1 MENKSLRF
9 YAIMALWVVLFVLLF
24 VSNRRVDLKT
34 DINKS
39 TSVSVSVEDTV
50 SLSPSVVTTR
60 AYSAGDDTYQA
71 FFEILQNASCYQKF
85 NQNVRSYSHDYE
97 AHSITLRFADDASQ
111 NLLFTVYSD
120 GVCQVNGKF
129 VFLRSPDGN
138 AGAIYQ
144 LLRDAVGFDQL
155 KAAVKKP
162 LTGRKI
168 AAYYGCMLLRP
179 AKVMQMDDPENP
191 QIVQTVR
198 GIGYK
203 FVTPEQ

>member
-1 MENKSLRF
+1 
-9 YAIMALWVVLFVLLF
+9 MAYTA
-24 VSNRRVDLKT
+24 SA
-34 DINKS
+34 
-39 TSVSVSVEDTV
+39 SVEDTV

-60 AYSAGDDTYQA
+60 AYSAGDDAYQA

-138 AGAIYQ
+138 AEAIYQ
-144 LLRDAVGFDQL
+144 LLRDAV
-155 KAAVKKP
+155 V
-162 LTGRKI
+162 
-168 AAYYGCMLLRP
+168 
-179 AKVMQMDDPENP
+179 
-191 QIVQTVR
+191 
-198 GIGYK
+198 
-203 FVTPEQ
+203 

>member
-9 YAIMALWVVLFVLLF
+9 YAIMSSSVTVVSTFVMMVVLSPVLTLLIVAMLFVMLF

-138 AGAIYQ
+138 AEAIYQ
-144 LLRDAVGFDQL
+144 LLRDAV
-155 KAAVKKP
+155 V
-162 LTGRKI
+162 
-168 AAYYGCMLLRP
+168 
-179 AKVMQMDDPENP
+179 
-191 QIVQTVR
+191 
-198 GIGYK
+198 
-203 FVTPEQ
+203 

>member
-60 AYSAGDDTYQA
+60 AYSAGDDTYQT

-111 NLLFTVYSD
+111 NLLFTVYSAMD
-120 GVCQVNGKF
+120 GHRR
-129 VFLRSPDGN
+129 RSYPIRFWVVGN
-138 AGAIYQ
+138 
-144 LLRDAVGFDQL
+144 
-155 KAAVKKP
+155 P
-162 LTGRKI
+162 
-168 AAYYGCMLLRP
+168 
-179 AKVMQMDDPENP
+179 
-191 QIVQTVR
+191 
-198 GIGYK
+198 
-203 FVTPEQ
+203 TPVELQQGNSYTSPGPPNN

>member
-60 AYSAGDDTYQA
+60 AYSAGDDTYQT

-85 NQNVRSYSHDYE
+85 
-97 AHSITLRFADDASQ
+97 SQ
-111 NLLFTVYSD
+111 NAAPTPTTT
-120 GVCQVNGKF
+120 K
-129 VFLRSPDGN
+129 RIPSPC
-138 AGAIYQ
+138 ALQTMPARTCFSPFIQ
-144 LLRDAVGFDQL
+144 
-155 KAAVKKP
+155 
-162 LTGRKI
+162 TGS
-168 AAYYGCMLLRP
+168 
-179 AKVMQMDDPENP
+179 
-191 QIVQTVR
+191 VR
-198 GIGYK
+198 
-203 FVTPEQ
+203 

>member
-60 AYSAGDDTYQA
+60 AYSAGDDTYQT

-85 NQNVRSYSHDYE
+85 SQNARSYSHDYE

-111 NLLFTVYSD
+111 NLLFTSAPPMETRRRSTSCCGMRWCKECCPLPGMRLIND
-120 GVCQVNGKF
+120 RDKTKIGA
-129 VFLRSPDGN
+129 LRWSS
-138 AGAIYQ
+138 
-144 LLRDAVGFDQL
+144 
-155 KAAVKKP
+155 
-162 LTGRKI
+162 
-168 AAYYGCMLLRP
+168 
-179 AKVMQMDDPENP
+179 
-191 QIVQTVR
+191 
-198 GIGYK
+198 
-203 FVTPEQ
+203 

>member
-60 AYSAGDDTYQA
+60 AYSASDDTYQT

-85 NQNVRSYSHDYE
+85 NQNV
-97 AHSITLRFADDASQ
+97 
-111 NLLFTVYSD
+111 LFTGYSD

-138 AGAIYQ
+138 AEAIYQ
-144 LLRDAVGFDQL
+144 LLRDAV
-155 KAAVKKP
+155 V
-162 LTGRKI
+162 
-168 AAYYGCMLLRP
+168 
-179 AKVMQMDDPENP
+179 
-191 QIVQTVR
+191 
-198 GIGYK
+198 
-203 FVTPEQ
+203 

>member
-71 FFEILQNASCYQKF
+71 FF
-85 NQNVRSYSHDYE
+85 
-97 AHSITLRFADDASQ
+97 
-111 NLLFTVYSD
+111 
-120 GVCQVNGKF
+120 
-129 VFLRSPDGN
+129 
-138 AGAIYQ
+138 
-144 LLRDAVGFDQL
+144 RD
-155 KAAVKKP
+155 
-162 LTGRKI
+162 
-168 AAYYGCMLLRP
+168 P
-179 AKVMQMDDPENP
+179 AKRELLPE
-191 QIVQTVR
+191 VQ
-198 GIGYK
+198 
-203 FVTPEQ
+203 PECPLLLP

>member
-71 FFEILQNASCYQKF
+71 FSGSCKTRAATKNSARMPAPTPTTTKRIPSPCALQTMPARTCFSPFIQTES
-85 NQNVRSYSHDYE
+85 VR
-97 AHSITLRFADDASQ
+97 
-111 NLLFTVYSD
+111 
-120 GVCQVNGKF
+120 
-129 VFLRSPDGN
+129 
-138 AGAIYQ
+138 
-144 LLRDAVGFDQL
+144 
-155 KAAVKKP
+155 
-162 LTGRKI
+162 
-168 AAYYGCMLLRP
+168 
-179 AKVMQMDDPENP
+179 
-191 QIVQTVR
+191 
-198 GIGYK
+198 
-203 FVTPEQ
+203 

>member
-50 SLSPSVVTTR
+50 SLSPSVVTTH

-71 FFEILQNASCYQKF
+71 FFKILQNASCYQKF
-85 NQNVRSYSHDYE
+85 NQNARSYSHDYE
-97 AHSITLRFADDASQ
+97 AHSITLRFADGSSQ

-129 VFLRSPDGN
+129 VFLRSPMETRRRSTSCCGTRWCKDVV
-138 AGAIYQ
+138 
-144 LLRDAVGFDQL
+144 RS
-155 KAAVKKP
+155 P
-162 LTGRKI
+162 
-168 AAYYGCMLLRP
+168 GC
-179 AKVMQMDDPENP
+179 
-191 QIVQTVR
+191 
-198 GIGYK
+198 G
-203 FVTPEQ
+203 

>member
-1 MENKSLRF
+1 MPSWPSGSCCSF
-9 YAIMALWVVLFVLLF
+9 LLF

-71 FFEILQNASCYQKF
+71 FFKILQNASCYQKF
-85 NQNVRSYSHDYE
+85 NQNARSYSHDYE
-97 AHSITLRFADDASQ
+97 AHSITLRFADGSSQ

-129 VFLRSPDGN
+129 VSLRSPQWKRGGDLPAA
-138 AGAIYQ
+138 AG
-144 LLRDAVGFDQL
+144 RGG
-155 KAAVKKP
+155 VKDVVRSP
-162 LTGRKI
+162 
-168 AAYYGCMLLRP
+168 GC
-179 AKVMQMDDPENP
+179 
-191 QIVQTVR
+191 
-198 GIGYK
+198 G
-203 FVTPEQ
+203 

>member
-1 MENKSLRF
+1 MTSCAFRHYNES
-9 YAIMALWVVLFVLLF
+9 VLFEDLWPPCCAARQ
-24 VSNRRVDLKT
+24 RRTPYGKQ
-34 DINKS
+34 KS
-39 TSVSVSVEDTV
+39 PFLCHHGPLGRVIRAVVSVSVEDTV

-60 AYSAGDDTYQA
+60 AYSVGDDTYQA

-144 LLRDAVGFDQL
+144 LLRDAV
-155 KAAVKKP
+155 V
-162 LTGRKI
+162 
-168 AAYYGCMLLRP
+168 
-179 AKVMQMDDPENP
+179 
-191 QIVQTVR
+191 
-198 GIGYK
+198 
-203 FVTPEQ
+203 

>member
-9 YAIMALWVVLFVLLF
+9 YAIMALWVLLFVLLF

-50 SLSPSVVTTR
+50 SLSPSVVTTH

-71 FFEILQNASCYQKF
+71 FFKILQNASCYQKF
-85 NQNVRSYSHDYE
+85 NQNARSYSHDYE
-97 AHSITLRFADDASQ
+97 AHSITLRFADGSSQ

-129 VFLRSPDGN
+129 VSLAPPMETRRRSTSAAGCGGLIRQKTNALRN
-138 AGAIYQ
+138 
-144 LLRDAVGFDQL
+144 LHL
-155 KAAVKKP
+155 KAFIFCYSFAETVSSVRYSMSGAGSGSVYP
-162 LTGRKI
+162 
-168 AAYYGCMLLRP
+168 P
-179 AKVMQMDDPENP
+179 NP
-191 QIVQTVR
+191 H
-198 GIGYK
+198 GL
-203 FVTPEQ
+203 

>member
-71 FFEILQNASCYQKF
+71 FFEILQNATRAATKSSTRMSAPTPTTTKRIPSPCALQTMPA
-85 NQNVRSYSHDYE
+85 RTCSSP
-97 AHSITLRFADDASQ
+97 SIQ
-111 NLLFTVYSD
+111 
-120 GVCQVNGKF
+120 
-129 VFLRSPDGN
+129 
-138 AGAIYQ
+138 
-144 LLRDAVGFDQL
+144 
-155 KAAVKKP
+155 
-162 LTGRKI
+162 TGSAR
-168 AAYYGCMLLRP
+168 
-179 AKVMQMDDPENP
+179 
-191 QIVQTVR
+191 
-198 GIGYK
+198 
-203 FVTPEQ
+203 

>member
-71 FFEILQNASCYQKF
+71 FFEILQNASCYQNSARMPAPTPTTTKRIPSPCAL
-85 NQNVRSYSHDYE
+85 QTMPARTCSSP
-97 AHSITLRFADDASQ
+97 SIRTESAR
-111 NLLFTVYSD
+111 
-120 GVCQVNGKF
+120 
-129 VFLRSPDGN
+129 
-138 AGAIYQ
+138 
-144 LLRDAVGFDQL
+144 
-155 KAAVKKP
+155 
-162 LTGRKI
+162 
-168 AAYYGCMLLRP
+168 
-179 AKVMQMDDPENP
+179 
-191 QIVQTVR
+191 
-198 GIGYK
+198 
-203 FVTPEQ
+203 